1 MLHIR
6 CPRIYGRW
14 TVSLPPKTHPSSHLK
29 LAFKKEE
36 MFVPKVAT
44 DVVLSVAVKFWLKKI
59 FIYLPGDWRKTFD
72 AVNIILR
79 IFYPIWTNDT

>member
-1 MLHIR
+1 
-6 CPRIYGRW
+6 
-14 TVSLPPKTHPSSHLK
+14 VSLPPKTHPSSHLK

-59 FIYLPGDWRKTFD
+59 FIYLPGD
-72 AVNIILR
+72 
-79 IFYPIWTNDT
+79 